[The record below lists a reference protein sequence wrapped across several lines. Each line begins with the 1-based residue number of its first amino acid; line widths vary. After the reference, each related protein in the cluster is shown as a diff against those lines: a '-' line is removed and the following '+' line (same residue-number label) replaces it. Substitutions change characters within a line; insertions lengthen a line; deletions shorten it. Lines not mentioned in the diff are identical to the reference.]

1 MAYKRRSLY
10 RGGGGGDGRVNRI
23 KKNRLETSYSSVD
36 RNTFFI
42 YAYKRQF
49 TANRSYT
56 MNTIKRDLLVHSELP
71 QNKPS
76 NQQPAGI
83 HKCNHPRCLTCSF
96 FQEGQTNYT
105 FFNTNESRKI
115 SDYISCNS
123 KNLIYLIQCKKC
135 HSQYIG
141 ETKRKLNER
150 FGEHRRSIL
159 NHHQLLNPTP
169 VSLHFNQPGHS
180 INDVQLIPLE
190 LIRSK
195 RDSVRN
201 AREAHLINKAKT
213 LHPLGINRRDE
224 TRQ

>member
-1 MAYKRRSLY
+1 MSGAGSLVDLDQQIISNTKY
-10 RGGGGGDGRVNRI
+10 ERETDPNGGGD
-23 KKNRLETSYSSVD
+23 K
-36 RNTFFI
+36 
-42 YAYKRQF
+42 Q
-49 TANRSYT
+49 
-56 MNTIKRDLLVHSELP
+56 
-71 QNKPS
+71 
-76 NQQPAGI
+76 
-83 HKCNHPRCLTCSF
+83 
-96 FQEGQTNYT
+96 
-105 FFNTNESRKI
+105 
-115 SDYISCNS
+115 
-123 KNLIYLIQCKKC
+123 
-135 HSQYIG
+135 
-141 ETKRKLNER
+141 RKLNER

-195 RDSVRN
+195 RDSVRK